1 MYEKGILLIGAL
13 VLLGGGAALL
23 SSCTDAPSNSH
34 SSSSE
39 AADEKRPSDSGIPQN
54 ASTPK
59 RSDEAVP
66 QEIAWL
72 TDYDNALQQ
81 AKKEGTLVVIDFFAT
96 WCGPCQMMER
106 TTFVDERVRRRMMK
120 FVPLKI
126 DVDRQR
132 EIAAKYGIQSLPT
145 TAVVGSDGNVITGA
159 MGYLDADRLLEVLSR
174 AKSKGQAQP
183 ERGVL
188 GKKAPSFGVRTWFNL
203 PKGKDSVD
211 IGDYEGKVVY
221 LYGFQSWCP
230 GCRKY
235 GFPTLTK
242 LIEHYESNKEVA
254 FIAVQTTFEGFSTN
268 TPQSAKE
275 TAERYDLAI
284 PVGHS
289 GSSDE
294 RSTVM
299 QRYRTGGTPWTVI
312 IDRKGTVRFND
323 FHIAPDDAVALID
336 RLLERT
342 DIWR

>member
-23 SSCTDAPSNSH
+23 FSRTDAASNGP
-34 SSSSE
+34 SSSFE

-54 ASTPK
+54 ASTPE
-59 RSDEAVP
+59 RSDEAAP

-72 TDYDNALQQ
+72 TDYDSALQQ
-81 AKKEGTLVVIDFFAT
+81 AKKEDKLVVIDFFAT
-96 WCGPCQMMER
+96 WCGPCRMMER

-132 EIAAKYGIQSLPT
+132 DIAAKYGIQSMPT
-145 TAVVGSDGNVITGA
+145 TAVVGSDGKPITGA
-159 MGYLDADRLLEVLSR
+159 IGYLDADRFLEVLSR
-174 AKSKGQAQP
+174 AKSKDQAQP
-183 ERGVL
+183 ERGIL
-188 GKKAPSFGVRTWFNL
+188 GERAPSLGVTTWFNL
-203 PKGKDSVD
+203 PKDRDSVD

-242 LIEHYESNKEVA
+242 LIEHYESNREVA
-254 FIAVQTTFEGFSTN
+254 FIAVQTAFEGFGTN

-275 TAERYDLAI
+275 TADRYNLAI

-299 QRYRTGGTPWTVI
+299 QRYRTRGTPWTVI
-312 IDRKGTVRFND
+312 IDRRGTVRYND

-336 RLLERT
+336 RLLEKS
-342 DIWR
+342 

>member
-1 MYEKGILLIGAL
+1 MYVKGILLIGAL
-13 VLLGGGAALL
+13 VLFGGGAALL
-23 SSCTDAPSNSH
+23 FSLTDTASNGR
-34 SSSSE
+34 SSSSD
-39 AADEKRPSDSGIPQN
+39 AVDEKRPSDSGVPQN
-54 ASTPK
+54 ASTQR
-59 RSDEAVP
+59 RSDEAAP
-66 QEIAWL
+66 QKIAWL
-72 TDYDNALQQ
+72 TDYDKALQR
-81 AKKEGTLVVIDFFAT
+81 AKKEGKFVVIDFFAT
-96 WCGPCQMMER
+96 WCGPCRMMER
-106 TTFVDERVRRRMMK
+106 TTFVDERVQRRMMK

-132 EIAAKYGIQSLPT
+132 EIAAKYGIQGLPT
-145 TAVVGSDGNVITGA
+145 TAVVGSDGKPIASA
-159 MGYLDADRLLEVLSR
+159 MGYLDADRFLEVLSR
-174 AKSKGQAQP
+174 AKSNGQAQP
-183 ERGVL
+183 ERGIL
-188 GKKAPSFGVRTWFNL
+188 GEQAPSLGVKTWFNL
-203 PKGKDSVD
+203 PKDRDSVD
-211 IGDYEGKVVY
+211 IGDYNGKVVY

-230 GCRKY
+230 GCHKY

-275 TAERYDLAI
+275 TAERYDLTI

-312 IDRKGTVRFND
+312 IDRKGTVRYND

-336 RLLERT
+336 RLLEKN
-342 DIWR
+342 